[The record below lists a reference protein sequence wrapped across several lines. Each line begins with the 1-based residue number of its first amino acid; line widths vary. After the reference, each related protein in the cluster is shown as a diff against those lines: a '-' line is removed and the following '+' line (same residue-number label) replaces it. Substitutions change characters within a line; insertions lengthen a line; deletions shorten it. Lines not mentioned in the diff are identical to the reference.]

1 MNIDFIKVPFSNNPS
16 MQKYDGPLF
25 NSKPDEKYL
34 SEKHLQIKKY
44 GKDLFGQTEQYESS
58 DLNKKVSQTLGLE
71 ETESLLETAMKVEE
85 DLAVMH
91 NGKLE
96 AICFCFPS
104 GWIPG
109 RELKSDLSKLH
120 LPVADN
126 DLLLKSSQKLSQ
138 HMNKQIIRRWVWNI
152 TTIPGLSNHPSE
164 ERPLLSDFENLYFRL
179 ETQISTPLDEFSSL
193 FIVKVD
199 VISLKEVWDELILES
214 INSMSDNIIKYKN
227 LSEIKKFLNTIYE

>member
-25 NSKPDEKYL
+25 NPNPDKKYL
-34 SEKHLQIKKY
+34 SEKHLQFKKY

-71 ETESLLETAMKVEE
+71 ETESLLETGMKVEE

-109 RELKSDLSKLH
+109 RELKADLSKLH

-126 DLLLKSSQKLSQ
+126 DLLLKSSERLTQ
-138 HMNKQIIRRWVWNI
+138 HMNKQTIRRWVWNV

-164 ERPLLSDFENLYFRL
+164 ERPLLNNFENLYFRL
-179 ETQISTPLDEFSSL
+179 ETQISTPLDQFSSL
-193 FIVKVD
+193 FLVKVD

-227 LSEIKKFLNTIYE
+227 LSEIKKFLNT

>member
-34 SEKHLQIKKY
+34 SEKHLQINKY

-109 RELKSDLSKLH
+109 RELKADLSKLH

-138 HMNKQIIRRWVWNI
+138 LMNKQIIRRWVWNI

-227 LSEIKKFLNTIYE
+227 LSEIKKFLNT

>member
-25 NSKPDEKYL
+25 NTNPDEKYL
-34 SEKHLQIKKY
+34 SEKQLQLKRY
-44 GKDLFGQTEQYESS
+44 GKDLFGQTDQYQSS

-71 ETESLLETAMKVEE
+71 GTESLLETAMQIEE

-109 RELKSDLSKLH
+109 RELKADLSKLH
-120 LPVADN
+120 QPVADN
-126 DLLLKSSQKLSQ
+126 DLLLKSSEKLSQ
-138 HMNKQIIRRWVWNI
+138 HMNKQTIRRWVWNV
-152 TTIPGLSNHPSE
+152 TTGLSNHPSE
-164 ERPLLSDFENLYFRL
+164 ERP
-179 ETQISTPLDEFSSL
+179 
-193 FIVKVD
+193 
-199 VISLKEVWDELILES
+199 
-214 INSMSDNIIKYKN
+214 IK
-227 LSEIKKFLNTIYE
+227 

>member
-16 MQKYDGPLF
+16 MQKYDGPFF
-25 NSKPDEKYL
+25 NKNPDEKYL
-34 SEKHLQIKKY
+34 SEKQLQVKKY

-58 DLNKKVSQTLGLE
+58 DLNKKVGQILELE

-96 AICFCFPS
+96 AVCFCFPS

-109 RELKSDLSKLH
+109 RELKADLSKLH

-126 DLLLKSSQKLSQ
+126 DLLLKSSKKLSQ
-138 HMNKQIIRRWVWNI
+138 HMNKQTIRRWVWNI

-227 LSEIKKFLNTIYE
+227 LSEIKKFLNT

>member
-34 SEKHLQIKKY
+34 SEKHLQINKY

-71 ETESLLETAMKVEE
+71 ETESLLETAMKIEE

-109 RELKSDLSKLH
+109 RELKADLSKLH

-126 DLLLKSSQKLSQ
+126 DLLLKSSEKLSQ
-138 HMNKQIIRRWVWNI
+138 HMNKQIIRRWVWNV

-227 LSEIKKFLNTIYE
+227 LSEIKKFLNT

>member
-25 NSKPDEKYL
+25 NSSPDEKYL

-58 DLNKKVSQTLGLE
+58 DLNKKVSQILGLE

-109 RELKSDLSKLH
+109 RELKADLSKLH

-138 HMNKQIIRRWVWNI
+138 HMNKQTIRRWVWNI

-193 FIVKVD
+193 FLVKVD

-227 LSEIKKFLNTIYE
+227 LSEIKKFLNT

>member
-25 NSKPDEKYL
+25 NPNPDEEYL
-34 SEKHLQIKKY
+34 CEKQIQLKKY
-44 GKDLFGQTEQYESS
+44 GEDLFGQTEQYKNS
-58 DLNKKVSQTLGLE
+58 DLNKKVSQILELE
-71 ETESLLETAMKVEE
+71 ETESLLETAMQVEE

-104 GWIPG
+104 GWVPG
-109 RELKSDLSKLH
+109 RELKADLSKLH

-126 DLLLKSSQKLSQ
+126 NLLLKSSDKLAQ
-138 HMNKQIIRRWVWNI
+138 HMNKQTIRRWVWNV

-164 ERPLLSDFENLYFRL
+164 ERPLLNKFENLYFRL
-179 ETQISTPLDEFSSL
+179 ETQISTPIDEISSL
-193 FIVKVD
+193 FLVKVD
-199 VISLKEVWDELILES
+199 VLPLPKVWHKRILES
-214 INSMSDNIIKYKN
+214 INSMTEDVLNYKN
-227 LSEIKKFLNTIYE
+227 LQKVKELLNKM

>member
-16 MQKYDGPLF
+16 MQKYDGPFF
-25 NSKPDEKYL
+25 NKNPDEKYL
-34 SEKHLQIKKY
+34 SEKQLQVKKY

-58 DLNKKVSQTLGLE
+58 DLNKKVGQILELE
-71 ETESLLETAMKVEE
+71 ETESLLETAMQVEE

-91 NGKLE
+91 YGQLE

-109 RELKSDLSKLH
+109 RELKADLSKLH

-126 DLLLKSSQKLSQ
+126 DLLLKSSKKLSQ
-138 HMNKQIIRRWVWNI
+138 HMNKQTIRRWVWNI

-199 VISLKEVWDELILES
+199 VISLTEVWDELILES

>member
-25 NSKPDEKYL
+25 NPNPDEKYL
-34 SEKHLQIKKY
+34 SEKQLQLKRY
-44 GKDLFGQTEQYESS
+44 GKDLFGQTDQYQSS

-71 ETESLLETAMKVEE
+71 GTESLLETAMQIEE

-109 RELKSDLSKLH
+109 GELKSDLSKLH

-126 DLLLKSSQKLSQ
+126 DLLLKSSEKLTK
-138 HMNKQIIRRWVWNI
+138 HMNKQTIRRWVWNI

-164 ERPLLSDFENLYFRL
+164 ERPVLNDFENLYFRL
-179 ETQISTPLDEFSSL
+179 ETQISTPLDQFSSL
-193 FIVKVD
+193 FLVKVD
-199 VISLKEVWDELILES
+199 VVSLDNVWDEIILES
-214 INSMSDNIIKYKN
+214 INSMSEDVINYKN
-227 LSEIKKFLNTIYE
+227 LSEIKKFLNS

>member
-34 SEKHLQIKKY
+34 SEKHLQINKY

-109 RELKSDLSKLH
+109 RELKADLSKLH

-227 LSEIKKFLNTIYE
+227 LSEIKKFLNT

>member
-25 NSKPDEKYL
+25 NSNPDEKYI
-34 SEKHLQIKKY
+34 SEKHVQIKKY
-44 GKDLFGQTEQYESS
+44 GKDLFGQTKQYESS

-71 ETESLLETAMKVEE
+71 ETESLLETGMKVEE

-109 RELKSDLSKLH
+109 NKLSADLSKLH

-126 DLLLKSSQKLSQ
+126 NLLLKSSEKLSK
-138 HMNKQIIRRWVWNI
+138 HMNKQTIRRWVWNV
-152 TTIPGLSNHPSE
+152 TTVPGLSNHPRE
-164 ERPLLSDFENLYFRL
+164 ERPLLSNFENLYFRL
-179 ETQISTPLDEFSSL
+179 ETQISTPLDKFSSL
-193 FIVKVD
+193 FLVKVD
-199 VISLKEVWDELILES
+199 VIPLIEVWDTKIQES
-214 INSMSDNIIKYKN
+214 INSMTEDVLNYKN
-227 LSEIKKFLNTIYE
+227 LQKVKELINKM